1 MRPWGLMRNLIGRY
15 MHRGREKAVANTPH
29 FTIIFTVFYFI
40 QKNVDTRRKTLHL
53 LLPLPPPTR
62 PSPTHPLPKTL
73 THPPF
78 AQGIITSMV
87 LYFPTALP
95 THQDWVVNPR
105 SIRLLWDKNKIKI
118 IPHRPELP
126 KTTQWDPGVWWGISL
141 GGICTGAERKQLPI
155 RHILQLFLQFF
166 ILYKKINKN
175 REGPS
180 ITDKF
185 LLFPAENM

>member
-1 MRPWGLMRNLIGRY
+1 MGDKIKNYPPSARTSENDSMRSWGLMRNLIGRY

-78 AQGIITSMV
+78 DPHP
-87 LYFPTALP
+87 PTLCKP
-95 THQDWVVNPR
+95 SNPPDLIG
-105 SIRLLWDKNKIKI
+105 S
-118 IPHRPELP
+118 
-126 KTTQWDPGVWWGISL
+126 
-141 GGICTGAERKQLPI
+141 LPI
-155 RHILQLFLQFF
+155 STYISRPPVMDINLP
-166 ILYKKINKN
+166 ISKKI
-175 REGPS
+175 P
-180 ITDKF
+180 
-185 LLFPAENM
+185 